1 MKKFK
6 KKELLSVPNC
16 MGYFRIL
23 LIPVFC
29 VVYLRA
35 DTPGEK
41 YLAAA
46 ILLISTVTDFLDG
59 KIARHFHMI
68 TEFGKFLDP
77 VADKLTHAA
86 VALCLAFHYPLM
98 RWLIFLMVIK
108 EGFMAVM
115 GAWNLKHGQKLNGA
129 KWFGKVCTATLF
141 LLPCIGSFPMD
152 SSKDGG
158 FFYSGGDGHHVS
170 DADSLYSGISEIT

>member
-1 MKKFK
+1 
-6 KKELLSVPNC
+6 

-46 ILLISTVTDFLDG
+46 ILLISTVTDFVDG
-59 KIARHFHMI
+59 KI
-68 TEFGKFLDP
+68 LDP

-115 GAWNLKHGQKLNGA
+115 GVWNLKHGQKLNGA

-141 LLPCIGSFPMD
+141 LLLLVLVVLPWIPRKTAD
-152 SSKDGG
+152 
-158 FFYSGGDGHHVS
+158 FFILAEMVIMFLTLI
-170 DADSLYSGISEIT
+170 LYIPEFQKLHKKWERRPL